1 MTPLWIFPA
10 YPLLLVGPY
19 AAALSSTSL
28 TGQVRTQA
36 LDIIVGGVVCQG
48 IGFMLSFMVF
58 AAYIHRLMVDGLP
71 VIASRPAMFISVGP
85 AGFTVTALILM
96 GEEFASCI
104 PARFMGNGKLAGQ
117 VTKILAYW
125 SGIWL
130 WGLAIWFFF
139 VSVGAHGSTLRNGG
153 MSFAMTWYSWIFP
166 NTALITAT
174 FAVAKALDGN
184 YPIDI
189 LGCVLTCIITAGWG
203 LISVKMVLAI
213 VSRGILWP
221 QRQEGR
227 DKEHWKRDVKAG
239 QIMDAFGVDVDPDR
253 MEVKLPNDTE
263 EKNGRSQ

>member
-19 AAALSSTSL
+19 AAALSSTTL
-28 TGQVRTQA
+28 TGQVGTQA
-36 LDIIVGGVVCQG
+36 LDIIIGGVVCQG

-71 VIASRPAMFISVGP
+71 AIASRPAMFISVGP

-96 GEEFASCI
+96 GEEIASCI
-104 PARFMGNGKLAGQ
+104 PAEFMGNGELAGQ

-139 VSVGAHGSTLRNGG
+139 VSLGAHGSVVRNGG

-174 FAVAKALDGN
+174 FAVAKALDRN
-184 YPIDI
+184 YPIEI
-189 LGCVLTCIITAGWG
+189 LGCVMTCIIIAVWG
-203 LISVKMVLAI
+203 MIFVKMGFAI
-213 VSRGILWP
+213 ASKEILWP
-221 QRQEGR
+221 RRQEDR
-227 DKEHWKRDVKAG
+227 DEEQWKKDVKAE
-239 QIMDAFGVDVDPDR
+239 QMKDAFGVDVDPDK
-253 MEVKLPNDTE
+253 MEIKLPDAIGR
-263 EKNGRSQ
+263 KKSRSQ